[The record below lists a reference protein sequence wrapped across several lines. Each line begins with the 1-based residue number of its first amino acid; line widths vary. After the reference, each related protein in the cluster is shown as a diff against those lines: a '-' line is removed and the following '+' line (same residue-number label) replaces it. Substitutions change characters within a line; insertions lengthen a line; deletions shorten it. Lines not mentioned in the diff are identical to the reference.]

1 MKFVFRIYIMDTSN
15 LLSDITMSQAKAMS
29 NAEAKEKI
37 ALHNKAS
44 EIGEAWTR
52 EISGYADP
60 DSNGR
65 IEKTANQ
72 LYAYVK
78 ANPEKFPGRN
88 PDMINFYEVLGL
100 RSPVYTLLL
109 RKANTP
115 VSDVSSAAGRGKRK
129 SKINKRRK
137 TTKRRKTLKKF

>member
-1 MKFVFRIYIMDTSN
+1 MDTSN

-52 EISGYADP
+52 EISGYVDP
-60 DSNGR
+60 GSNDR
-65 IEKTANQ
+65 LAKSANQ

-78 ANPEKFPGRN
+78 ANPEKFPGRK

-115 VSDVSSAAGRGKRK
+115 VSDISSAAGRGKRK
-129 SKINKRRK
+129 SNKRRK
-137 TTKRRKTLKKF
+137 TTKRRKTLKKY